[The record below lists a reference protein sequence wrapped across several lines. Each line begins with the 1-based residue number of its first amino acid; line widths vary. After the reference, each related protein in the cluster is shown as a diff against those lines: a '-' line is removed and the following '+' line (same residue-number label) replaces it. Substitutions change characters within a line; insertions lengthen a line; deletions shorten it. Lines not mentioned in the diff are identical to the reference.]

1 MCFFVILEKYLEMI
15 FDYMETHPFYLQ
27 NRDCLLLF
35 TTNFNIISRVSD
47 SSMHSACIAFGIER
61 LLLVLLAHTLNY
73 ELDLLVEN
81 IAQAAAIILEEK

>member
-1 MCFFVILEKYLEMI
+1 
-15 FDYMETHPFYLQ
+15 METHPFYLQ